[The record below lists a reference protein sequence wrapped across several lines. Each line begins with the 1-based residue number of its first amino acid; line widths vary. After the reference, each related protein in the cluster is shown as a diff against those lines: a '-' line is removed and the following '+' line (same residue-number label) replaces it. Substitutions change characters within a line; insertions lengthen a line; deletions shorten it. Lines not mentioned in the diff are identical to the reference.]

1 MLDLTWVSWFMGGV
15 VAYYLAL
22 FTLSMVS
29 PRPPRPD
36 RDGPSMVILVPAHNE
51 ELVIGGTVASLLA
64 LEYAR
69 FLVLVVDDRST
80 DATAAIVT
88 AAAAASGGRVKL
100 IQRAPARRPGGKSGT
115 LNAGFAVLATMVE
128 GGDAALGGAVA
139 DDIVVGV
146 VDADGLL
153 DSHTLAH
160 VAPFFSDSG
169 VGAVQIGVRIAN
181 VGDGMLPCLQDMEF
195 VGFSCLVQMARD
207 RLGSVGLGGNGQFV
221 RLSAL
226 TGLGRAP
233 WAPSALTED
242 LALGLS
248 LVEAGWRTRFCH
260 TAFVAQQGLTT
271 WRPLLRQRTRWIQ
284 GHYQCWA
291 HLPALATRRRVRWIT
306 RIDLML
312 YLGLVTSVMVAGFSL
327 VAGVAGAA
335 GVFPVTNSFLA
346 FLPPGLGHRVAV
358 LAIGTGPL
366 LVLVATYQRFAYR
379 RLRPWEVPAYALAFS
394 VYSYL
399 WCTATI
405 WAWARMLTGRW
416 AWVKTPRVRV
426 AEHG

>member
-1 MLDLTWVSWFMGGV
+1 MSWFMGGV
-15 VAYYLAL
+15 VAYYLVL
-22 FTLSMVS
+22 FGLSMMS
-29 PRPPRPD
+29 PRAPRPW
-36 RDGPSMVILVPAHNE
+36 RDGPLMVVLVPAHNE
-51 ELVIGGTVASLLA
+51 EVVIGATVASLLA

-88 AAAAASGGRVKL
+88 AAAAASDGRVRL
-100 IQRAPARRPGGKSGT
+100 VQRAPARRPGGKSGT
-115 LNAGFAVLATMVE
+115 LNAGFAALAAMVDD
-128 GGDAALGGAVA
+128 GDVALGGAGA
-139 DDIVVGV
+139 DEIIVGV

-153 DSHTLAH
+153 GPHTLAQ
-160 VAPFFSDSG
+160 VAPFFSDPG

-181 VGDGMLPCLQDMEF
+181 AGDGMLPRLQDMEF

-221 RLSAL
+221 RFSAL

-233 WAPSALTED
+233 WAPGALTED

-306 RIDLML
+306 RLDLML
-312 YLGLVTSVMVAGFSL
+312 YLGLVIAVMVAGFSL

-335 GVFPVTNSFLA
+335 GALPVTNSFLA
-346 FLPPGLGHRVAV
+346 FLPPGLGHRAVV
-358 LAIGTGPL
+358 LAVGSGPL
-366 LVLVATYQRFAYR
+366 LVLVATYQRFAHR
-379 RLRPWEVPAYALAFS
+379 RLRPWEAPAYALAFGL
-394 VYSYL
+394 YSYI

-426 AEHG
+426 TEHG